1 MTVFRHKAALVF
13 LFACVLGL
21 LTPSLSYAQFSDDT
35 VKVSITEGEV
45 AGGVLKKF
53 TFAEATKSHLVYELS
68 LQSSG
73 VKDGYRYSG
82 MAVYLGIAPA
92 VKVMKNGHV
101 RIIKFKDGENVIS
114 DGNWTGYKG
123 RFKAALARSETGTIS
138 VTPDMMTISWPA
150 GVTADLEIF
159 TGNPDTS
166 AAPTVDGLVDIRTLQ
181 YAHLPRWMR
190 VLCRLVEGL
199 YKGIQ
204 SVTGLGW
211 GVSLLLFA
219 IVIKLML
226 FPVTML
232 TTRFQ
237 NQTNTHKKALEPIFD
252 DIKNNFK
259 GEIAHNKV
267 MAAYKARGI
276 TPYYSLKPLL
286 ATMISLP
293 VLIAIFNML
302 GEVEPLRRAGGL
314 WFNSF
319 AYPDAIAAAPA
330 PIPLFGQTLNIL
342 PFIMAGVTFF
352 SAYKLQSAT
361 ASPREIKQQKRNL
374 YLMGAA
380 FFVIFYPFPS
390 AMVLYWT
397 LSTVLQSIITLFRKS
412 A

>member
-1 MTVFRHKAALVF
+1 MLLSPKAVFVF
-13 LFACVLGL
+13 LFACAVVLL
-21 LTPSLSYAQFSDDT
+21 CPSLSYAQFSDDT
-35 VKVSITEGEV
+35 VKVSVSEDDV
-45 AGGVLKKF
+45 QGGVLKKF
-53 TFAEATKSHLVYELS
+53 TFEQATKSNLVYELD
-68 LQSSG
+68 LHSSG
-73 VKDGYRYSG
+73 VKDDYGYSG
-82 MAVYLGIAPA
+82 MAVYLGMAPA
-92 VKVMKNGHV
+92 VKVMKNGRVH
-101 RIIKFKDGENVIS
+101 IIKFKDGESVIS

-123 RFKAALARSETGTIS
+123 RFKAVLAHSETGTIS
-138 VTPDMMTISWPA
+138 LTPDLMTISWPA
-150 GVTADLEIF
+150 GVTADLTIL
-159 TGNPDTS
+159 TANPDSS
-166 AAPTVDGLVDIRTLQ
+166 AAPTVDGIPDIRKLQ

-190 VLCRLVEGL
+190 VLCRLVEEL
-199 YKGIQ
+199 YKSIQ

-211 GVSLLLFA
+211 GISLLLFA

-226 FPVTML
+226 LPVALL
-232 TTRFQ
+232 TARFQ
-237 NQTNTHKKALEPIFD
+237 NQANSHMRALEPIFD

-259 GEIAHNKV
+259 GEVAHNKV

-276 TPYYSLKPLL
+276 TPYYSLKPLF

-302 GEVEPLRRAGGL
+302 GEVQPLRSAGGL
-314 WFNSF
+314 WINSF
-319 AYPDAIAAAPA
+319 AYPDAIAAATT
-330 PIPLFGQTLNIL
+330 PIPLFGQSLNVL

-361 ASPREIKQQKRNL
+361 ASPREIKRQKRNL

-397 LSTVLQSIITLFRKS
+397 FSTVLQSIITIFRNR